1 MRRLAASIPL
11 VCLPLFL
18 LACDKKQPMP
28 TITEGNPAEAPSAI
42 TIANVFG
49 TCEDPAVCATACN
62 GGDGEQ
68 CRRLGTTYQFGN
80 KATKK
85 DDPTATTFY
94 EKACTLKNASGCV
107 SAGQMYEFHHGVD
120 KDDAKAAGFYK
131 QGCDLGSQVGCANY
145 AIMQENGRGVTKD
158 TAAAAA
164 LYDGAC
170 QKGAGLACERL
181 RALRAQ
187 TPVQAGT
194 QTDAGAAAVPTLHDA
209 GH

>member
-1 MRRLAASIPL
+1 MRRVLAF
-11 VCLPLFL
+11 FL
-18 LACDKKQPMP
+18 LASSPAMLVACDKRKAMP
-28 TITEGNPAEAPSAI
+28 TITEGNPEEAPSAI

-49 TCEDPAVCATACN
+49 TCEDPSACGAACN
-62 GGDGEQ
+62 TGDAEQ

-85 DDPTATTFY
+85 DDATAASFY
-94 EKACTLKNASGCV
+94 EKACALKNAAGCV

-131 QGCDLGSQVGCANY
+131 QGCDLGYQVGCANY
-145 AIMQENGRGVTKD
+145 AIMLENGRGVTKD
-158 TAAAAA
+158 VTAAAA

-187 TPVQAGT
+187 SSPPTPSP
-194 QTDAGAAAVPTLHDA
+194 DAGR
-209 GH
+209 